1 MKKRSAVFL
10 LVFTLVV
17 TACGSSDG
25 SSGTDVSVST
35 TGAALPSKGAANADL
50 FGANLRGA
58 NVSSAVGADLRGAIR

>member
-17 TACGSSDG
+17 AACGSSDG

-50 FGANLRGA
+50 RGADLSGANLTNANLRGA
-58 NVSSAVGADLRGAIR
+58 VR